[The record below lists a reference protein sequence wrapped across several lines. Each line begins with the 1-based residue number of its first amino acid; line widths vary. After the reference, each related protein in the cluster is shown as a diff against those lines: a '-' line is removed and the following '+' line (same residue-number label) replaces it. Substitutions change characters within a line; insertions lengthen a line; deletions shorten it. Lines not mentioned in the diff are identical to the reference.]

1 MRIRKNAKLSPL
13 LHTCSSSLLK
23 NGSFPV
29 ETFQTHVCQLNQSP
43 WDVIPFHSNNSIQ
56 FEDEDTFK
64 TGDFH
69 RAFDE
74 SVESMMD
81 TQDADINKPAIENF
95 NTIVLEEDNINTK
108 KVVNSNGVNKGL
120 KSDNI
125 AAGSTPRRERG
136 RPKKAVGSSL
146 NNNINNEFYY
156 YSGFGPLWGKRRG
169 DSDNKNGGK
178 TLGSSEDKVNVGV
191 GVDGNVVPC
200 YSEMDIEGLDY
211 VDDYDYDDYDYG
223 DGHNGK
229 RRMRK
234 PVKERSL
241 KSLM

>member
-1 MRIRKNAKLSPL
+1 MRIRKNAKFSPL

-23 NGSFPV
+23 NGSFTV
-29 ETFQTHVCQLNQSP
+29 ENFQAHVCQLNQSP
-43 WDVIPFHSNNSIQ
+43 WDVIPFHSTNSIQ
-56 FEDEDTFK
+56 FEDEDTIK

-74 SVESMMD
+74 SVVSMMD
-81 TQDADINKPAIENF
+81 TEDADTNKHAIEIF
-95 NTIVLEEDNINTK
+95 NTTVLEEDNTK
-108 KVVNSNGVNKGL
+108 KVVNINNNGAGKDL

-125 AAGSTPRRERG
+125 AVGPPRRGRG
-136 RPKKAVGSSL
+136 RPKKALGLSS
-146 NNNINNEFYY
+146 NNNNDFYY

-169 DSDNKNGGK
+169 DSDNKNGGIP
-178 TLGSSEDKVNVGV
+178 LGSGEDKVKVNVGV
-191 GVDGNVVPC
+191 DVNVVPC
-200 YSEMDIEGLDY
+200 YSENDIEELDY
-211 VDDYDYDDYDYG
+211 VDDYDDYDDND
-223 DGHNGK
+223 NGK

>member
-64 TGDFH
+64 TEDFH

-81 TQDADINKPAIENF
+81 TQDADINKLAIENF

-108 KVVNSNGVNKGL
+108 KVVNSNGVDKGL
-120 KSDNI
+120 KSNNI

-136 RPKKAVGSSL
+136 RPKKA
-146 NNNINNEFYY
+146 
-156 YSGFGPLWGKRRG
+156 
-169 DSDNKNGGK
+169 
-178 TLGSSEDKVNVGV
+178 
-191 GVDGNVVPC
+191 
-200 YSEMDIEGLDY
+200 
-211 VDDYDYDDYDYG
+211 
-223 DGHNGK
+223 
-229 RRMRK
+229 
-234 PVKERSL
+234 
-241 KSLM
+241 

>member
-13 LHTCSSSLLK
+13 LYTCSSSLLK

-64 TGDFH
+64 TRDFH

-74 SVESMMD
+74 SVASKME
-81 TQDADINKPAIENF
+81 TEDADINKPPIENF
-95 NTIVLEEDNINTK
+95 NTTALEDDNIK
-108 KVVNSNGVNKGL
+108 KVVNSNGADKGL
-120 KSDNI
+120 KSDSI
-125 AAGSTPRRERG
+125 AAGPPRRGRG
-136 RPKKAVGSSL
+136 RPKKAVGSSS
-146 NNNINNEFYY
+146 NNNNNEFYY

-169 DSDNKNGGK
+169 DSDNKNGDNGI
-178 TLGSSEDKVNVGV
+178 TLGSSEDKVKVNDGVGV
-191 GVDGNVVPC
+191 GVNAVPC
-200 YSEMDIEGLDY
+200 YSAMEIEGLDY
-211 VDDYDYDDYDYG
+211 VDDYDYDDYG
-223 DGHNGK
+223 DDDNGK